1 MSNVVQLFTV
11 TAISRPKKLEVHA
24 CSPVGKTKPKR
35 SREIDLIAEAGRFA
49 QAIKILSTIRNERS
63 DIFENLTYRN
73 EMELTT
79 NMEKA
84 VGLLIRFAKE
94 MNLHVGE
101 KDNRTSE
108 FA

>member
-11 TAISRPKKLEVHA
+11 AASSMLEVPNT
-24 CSPVGKTKPKR
+24 CSPVRKTKPKR
-35 SREIDLIAEAGRFA
+35 DRELDLIAEAGKFA
-49 QAIKILSTIRNERS
+49 QAIKILSTIRNEQS
-63 DIFENLTYRN
+63 DIFEHLTYRN
-73 EMELTT
+73 EMELTM

-101 KDNRTSE
+101 KDNRTTE